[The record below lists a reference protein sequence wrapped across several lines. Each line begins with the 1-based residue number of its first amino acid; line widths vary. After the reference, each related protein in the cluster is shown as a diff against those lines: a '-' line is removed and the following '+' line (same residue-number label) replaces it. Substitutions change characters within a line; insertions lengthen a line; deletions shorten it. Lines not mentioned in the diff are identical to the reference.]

1 MQLISKRTKNL
12 LSQTPAVGLYNPHPL
27 KHHLPNIKLRSKPNE
42 KAEVIIDKHPI
53 TKTPPKKKS
62 KNNDFEMVFAKEIQQ
77 INRDVEQEMKRNP
90 NQQYFISQFEVQ
102 TAMNLDEAEAMR
114 NRMKAHFQS
123 VKDSLTKMKNLI
135 NIKR

>member
-1 MQLISKRTKNL
+1 
-12 LSQTPAVGLYNPHPL
+12 
-27 KHHLPNIKLRSKPNE
+27 
-42 KAEVIIDKHPI
+42 
-53 TKTPPKKKS
+53 
-62 KNNDFEMVFAKEIQQ
+62 MVFAKEIQQ